1 MSNKKLLEEHL
12 RGWLPKESRIAYA
25 HKPLKA
31 RWKSYFRILFIVVV
45 LIVLSG
51 VSFVCVRTYVRY
63 SNPASDISASY
74 FEKTVND
81 TTVEVGDVVEVE
93 VSVYWHGYLIPEFK
107 REVRIVDPFPEGNFI
122 LIDESNVYE
131 SSGYGGSHQFSY
143 LLKVVK
149 EEAIS
154 IELPKPRLYLDNVG
168 INLVGTSP
176 SLKVQIS
183 KSQS

>member
-1 MSNKKLLEEHL
+1 MSIRIFLEEHL

-25 HKPLKA
+25 HNPVKP
-31 RWKSYFRILFIVVV
+31 RWKSYLRTLLIVVV

-51 VSFVCVRTYVRY
+51 VGFVCVRTYVRF
-63 SNPASDISASY
+63 SNPATDVSASY

-81 TTVEVGDVVEVE
+81 TTVEVGDVVEVR
-93 VSVYWHGYLIPEFK
+93 VRVYWHGYLIPEFK
-107 REVRIVDPFPEGNFI
+107 RDVRIVDPFPESNFI

-168 INLVGTSP
+168 ITLEGTSP